1 MMEKIDI
8 SIGGMHCQNCIT
20 LIEKK
25 LNKAEGITNASVNPA
40 TEKAS
45 VEFDPDKITQEEII
59 SIINSLNY
67 KASIINQKT
76 AQDLELSGGN
86 EGLKKQKQMFYF
98 SLIFT
103 VPVFIISMIFTWLSI
118 EILYKG
124 YILWILT
131 TPVQFIAGK
140 SFYLGAWRALKNKTS
155 NMDTLVAIG
164 TSAAYFYSVYLVL
177 FSPGTGQYFETAAM
191 LITFILFGK
200 LLESIAK
207 GKTSEAIRKLMA
219 ISPKIATVIRD
230 KKEIKIPVDD
240 VILGDIII
248 VKPGEKIPVDGK
260 IIEGSSS
267 VDESMITGESMPA
280 KKKKG
285 DTVIGGT
292 LNKTGSFRFRAEKI
306 GAETTLS
313 RIINLIEEAQVKKAP
328 IQRFADMVS
337 SYFVPIVIII
347 AMLSFT
353 GWYFIASA
361 PFSSALLASVAVL
374 VIACPCSLGL
384 ATPTAIMIGT
394 GIGAKNGILIKG
406 GDVLENAHKL
416 KYVIF
421 DKTGTITNGIL
432 SVTDMIPAEGISK
445 NELLG
450 AAAGLETYSEHP
462 LAVAVVNHAKKE
474 KAGIK
479 KISGFNAIPGH
490 GVFARI
496 GSVEYYIG
504 NEKLMKDYNTDITEL
519 LDIKDKLEDD
529 GKTVMILG
537 RSGKVLGLIAVADTI
552 KDTAKKAVS
561 ALEKLGI
568 HIYMITGDNKKTAE
582 AIARQAGITNVFA
595 QVLPEEKLNYVKRLQ
610 KKGLVAMV
618 GDGINDAPALAQA
631 DIGIAMSSGT
641 DIAMETGDIVLMRN
655 NLYDVP
661 KAIKLSRITMDKIRQ
676 NMFWALA
683 YNTAG
688 IPIAALGY
696 LNPMVAGAAMAL
708 SSVSVITNSLLM
720 KRKKL

>member
-118 EILYKG
+118 EIIYKG

-207 GKTSEAIRKLMA
+207 GKTSDAIRKLMA

-328 IQRFADMVS
+328 IQRFADSVAA
-337 SYFVPIVIII
+337 YFVPGVLII
-347 AMLSFT
+347 ALLTFL
-353 GWYFIASA
+353 GWFFIADA
-361 PFSSALLASVAVL
+361 QFDFALIASVAVL
-374 VIACPCSLGL
+374 VIACPCALGL
-384 ATPTAIMIGT
+384 ATPTAIMVGT
-394 GIGAKNGILIKG
+394 GKGASKGILIKG
-406 GDVLENAHKL
+406 GEA
-416 KYVIF
+416 
-421 DKTGTITNGIL
+421 
-432 SVTDMIPAEGISK
+432 
-445 NELLG
+445 
-450 AAAGLETYSEHP
+450 LETAH
-462 LAVAVVNHAKKE
+462 
-474 KAGIK
+474 
-479 KISGFNAIPGH
+479 
-490 GVFARI
+490 
-496 GSVEYYIG
+496 
-504 NEKLMKDYNTDITEL
+504 
-519 LDIKDKLEDD
+519 
-529 GKTVMILG
+529 
-537 RSGKVLGLIAVADTI
+537 
-552 KDTAKKAVS
+552 
-561 ALEKLGI
+561 
-568 HIYMITGDNKKTAE
+568 
-582 AIARQAGITNVFA
+582 
-595 QVLPEEKLNYVKRLQ
+595 
-610 KKGLVAMV
+610 
-618 GDGINDAPALAQA
+618 
-631 DIGIAMSSGT
+631 
-641 DIAMETGDIVLMRN
+641 
-655 NLYDVP
+655 
-661 KAIKLSRITMDKIRQ
+661 
-676 NMFWALA
+676 
-683 YNTAG
+683 
-688 IPIAALGY
+688 
-696 LNPMVAGAAMAL
+696 
-708 SSVSVITNSLLM
+708 
-720 KRKKL
+720 